1 MDENIKA
8 IYQNLFNTFGVSPE
22 AVKSR
27 NSAQQEMRFYQ
38 LLSVSGL
45 NEEDSILDI
54 GCGSGEFLTY
64 LRGLNYKGDYCGV
77 DFIKNFI
84 DHNIKKFKHDS
95 NASFLEKN
103 IIVDEFESNYDWV
116 FLSGVFNDIRD
127 DSDNFF
133 FKIINKMYKSAK
145 KGIAFNSLSKYV
157 DYEDESLYYTYPDK
171 TLKYCIE
178 NLSKYTILKTNYQ
191 TKENTIPFEYSISVF
206 KK

>member
-1 MDENIKA
+1 MDENIKSL
-8 IYQNLFNTFGVSPE
+8 YQNLFNTFGVSPE
-22 AVKSR
+22 AVKAR
-27 NSAQQEMRFYQ
+27 DSAQQEMRFHH
-38 LLSVSGL
+38 LLSVSDL
-45 NEEDSILDI
+45 NEEDSVLDI

-64 LRGLNYKGDYCGV
+64 LRSSNYKGDYCGV

-84 DHNIKKFKHDS
+84 DHNIKKFNHDS

-103 IIVDEFESNYDWV
+103 ILVDEFESNYDWV

-127 DSDNFF
+127 DSDTFF
-133 FKIINKMYKSAK
+133 FKIIKKMYDTAN

-191 TKENTIPFEYSISVF
+191 LKENTIPFEYSVSVF